1 MYGSTNKIKRVAWVL
16 GPDGNSE
23 ALDVNSD
30 SDWID
35 FPDGTSRPVL
45 NVTVTKKQPAPQ
57 PQLPKPP
64 IRLRPRPTS
73 RAERERLLKQEEKG
87 GTKESGNVAQSAWSY
102 NQIMEC
108 CGRF

>member
-16 GPDGNSE
+16 GPDGTGE
-23 ALDVNSD
+23 AIDVNSD
-30 SDWID
+30 SGRID
-35 FPDGTSRPVL
+35 LPDGTSRPVL
-45 NVTVTKKQPAPQ
+45 NVTEEQPAPQ
-57 PQLPKPP
+57 PQLFKSP
-64 IRLRPRPTS
+64 IQLRPRPTS

-87 GTKESGNVAQSAWSY
+87 GTKDSGNGARLAWSY